1 MTSRSQLPN
10 IALWI
15 ESAGGGLN
23 VLQTDAEPGSKTFE
37 STRATMLQR
46 GRLPQSRRRRTETV
60 PGAPGKAIRKT

>member
-23 VLQTDAEPGSKTFE
+23 LLQADAEPSSKAFKPA
-37 STRATMLQR
+37 RATMLQR

-60 PGAPGKAIRKT
+60 PGAPSKAIRKT

>member
-10 IALWI
+10 IALRI

-23 VLQTDAEPGSKTFE
+23 VLHTDAEPGSKAFE

-60 PGAPGKAIRKT
+60 PGAPSKAIRKT